1 MLCAGTLDS
10 GQVQTCHIRFTQ
22 PGPTSLADT
31 LDKWLHHPPHK
42 IHFTSLHVIV
52 PSQNVKIFVEQV
64 KIFPSLGMRGN
75 NTPVAVAL
83 GTLSTS

>member
-22 PGPTSLADT
+22 PGPTSPADT
-31 LDKWLHHPPHK
+31 LVKWLHHHLTL
-42 IHFTSLHVIV
+42 IHFTFLHVS
-52 PSQNVKIFVEQV
+52 SQNRKIFVEQE

-83 GTLSTS
+83 GTLSTN